1 MPSVPKTLHMRSGS
15 QPCVQLASSF
25 RIGVRLS
32 ACALAALLSPCVLA
46 AQAQSETV
54 GRIEGDAIAV
64 KGAVGVEVENGRS
77 ITLLASGSQI
87 TVKSGQARVTLAEGG
102 EIGICGP
109 AHLSLLK
116 SGNTVTVA
124 LDYGRVHA
132 KLDRAVPLTVY
143 TPLIVATPVAIG
155 DAPRDATVGF
165 EASGT
170 MCVLASRGAVRLEQ
184 QLTGQVLLVPQ
195 AGEVALAEGQLDS
208 LRETSGSCQCEVQLA
223 RAAPPGSKPT
233 EISVPVSADLAKAV
247 KPPEK
252 SARPDPKEEMKPPVI
267 EEPIYKVLMP
277 ALTFSAASPNPPP
290 DPSPQVILLV
300 RRVRVRPVTVYRGHV
315 KAPPPPPPPPVLAAT
330 ITPTPAPPAPAASP
344 PPAPPKP
351 QLGLVAR
358 MKDFFRKLW

>member
-1 MPSVPKTLHMRSGS
+1 MPSVPKTLHVRFGS
-15 QPCVQLASSF
+15 QLCLQLTSSF

-32 ACALAALLSPCVLA
+32 ACTLAALLSPCVLA

-77 ITLLASGSQI
+77 ITLLASGSQV

-223 RAAPPGSKPT
+223 RATPPGSKPA

-252 SARPDPKEEMKPPVI
+252 TTRPDPKEEMKPPVI

-330 ITPTPAPPAPAASP
+330 ITPTLAPPTPAASP
-344 PPAPPKP
+344 PPVRPKP

>member
-32 ACALAALLSPCVLA
+32 ACTLAALLSPCVLA

-77 ITLLASGSQI
+77 ITLLASGSQV

-116 SGNTVTVA
+116 SGNSVTVA

-132 KLDRAVPLTVY
+132 KLDRGVPLTVY

-165 EASGT
+165 ERSEEHTSELQSRQYLVCRLLLEKKKSSGT
-170 MCVLASRGAVRLEQ
+170 LTIAPL
-184 QLTGQVLLVPQ
+184 QLWPRTL
-195 AGEVALAEGQLDS
+195 
-208 LRETSGSCQCEVQLA
+208 
-223 RAAPPGSKPT
+223 
-233 EISVPVSADLAKAV
+233 
-247 KPPEK
+247 
-252 SARPDPKEEMKPPVI
+252 
-267 EEPIYKVLMP
+267 
-277 ALTFSAASPNPPP
+277 
-290 DPSPQVILLV
+290 
-300 RRVRVRPVTVYRGHV
+300 
-315 KAPPPPPPPPVLAAT
+315 
-330 ITPTPAPPAPAASP
+330 
-344 PPAPPKP
+344 
-351 QLGLVAR
+351 
-358 MKDFFRKLW
+358 